1 MRKNYVSVRVF
12 CGLWFAALPALL
24 VLLLAAVFCG
34 AAVGAR
40 PSEEAEIARRFLA
53 RYGWETDVS
62 SCETAEIRIPA
73 EFDPVYAR
81 YNELQLSQGF
91 DLSVFRGRTLRRVTF
106 TVTNYPGYEDS
117 GLIRG
122 NVFLDGETVA
132 AADLCSVEI
141 NGFIRGVVPC
151 DP

>member
-1 MRKNYVSVRVF
+1 M
-12 CGLWFAALPALL
+12 WFVALPALL
-24 VLLLAAVFCG
+24 ILLLAAVFCG
-34 AAVGAR
+34 AAAVDAR
-40 PSEEAEIARRFLA
+40 PAEDVEIARRFLA

-62 SCETAEIRIPA
+62 SCETAEIRVPPD
-73 EFDPVYAR
+73 FNPVYTR
-81 YNELQLSQGF
+81 YNELQLSQGL
-91 DLSVFRGRTLRRVTF
+91 DLSAFRGETLLRVTF
-106 TVTNYPGYEDS
+106 TVTNYPGYENS